1 MAKELSEDVKKA
13 LAQEA
18 FRLLD
23 HDAFFTRLEE
33 LGIKAS
39 EEEPGAMVPLDV
51 DALSL
56 ARDRYHKGNK
66 HSFLHQ
72 CSRDWEEYNQ
82 RIRDYVE
89 KRTDKGEL
97 EVILKQVLEQFS
109 D

>member
-1 MAKELSEDVKKA
+1 MAKKLSQDVKKA

-18 FRLLD
+18 FRRLD
-23 HDAFFTRLEE
+23 HDAFFARLEE

-39 EEEPGAMVPLDV
+39 DEEPGAMVPVDV

-56 ARDRYHKGNK
+56 ARDCYQKTNK

-72 CSRDWEEYNQ
+72 STRDWESYNQ

-89 KRTDKGEL
+89 KRTDKAEL
-97 EVILKQVLEQFS
+97 EVLLKQVIDQFS